1 MLMLTKIAVP
11 RGGESVLAEE
21 TCGLVSGSL
30 LELEVDE
37 RLHFGAD
44 KLIDDENGQY
54 ADDTHDGK
62 G

>member
-1 MLMLTKIAVP
+1 M
-11 RGGESVLAEE
+11 LAEE

-44 KLIDDENGQY
+44 ELIDDENGQY